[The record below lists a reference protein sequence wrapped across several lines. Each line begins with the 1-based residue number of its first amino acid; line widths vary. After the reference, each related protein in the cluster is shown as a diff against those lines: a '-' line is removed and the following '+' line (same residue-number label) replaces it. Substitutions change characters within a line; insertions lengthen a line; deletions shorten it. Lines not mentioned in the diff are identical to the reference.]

1 MRIVALATPG
11 HRPEHVA
18 YLVEDRSRG
27 DAPWMVLTGDSLFV
41 GDLARPDLAV
51 EAREGARE
59 LHRSL
64 RQAARRSTT
73 SSRSGPATSAARSA
87 AAPG

>member
-1 MRIVALATPG
+1 
-11 HRPEHVA
+11 
-18 YLVEDRSRG
+18 
-27 DAPWMVLTGDSLFV
+27 MVLTGDSLFV

-64 RQAARRSTT
+64 RRLLDLTT